1 MKEFARFVTLSPEER
16 QRVGYGDPVPLGTS
30 RPRLFKSH
38 HFPVQYPDGSTGECR
53 YTRLG
58 LRSHQFRFVYQDG
71 KELPCRQ
78 YVGALLVGGAP
89 AVEAAGRERAERA
102 FFEAIQHERAFYF
115 ARVSLPS
122 DGSRHLDPAR
132 YRMTAGKART
142 LGGKYAL
149 CVRIGRHLVQHSRT
163 FETLEEANDAWRTG
177 GSRNG
182 RYVACCNRLDRRWEL
197 PRYNPLYANPLYA
210 LSGHLPKEQ
219 PRKEQDHA

>member
-1 MKEFARFVTLSPEER
+1 MREFARFVTLSPEER
-16 QRVGYGDPVPLGTS
+16 QRVGYGEPVPLGSS

-71 KELPCRQ
+71 KELPRQ
-78 YVGALLVGGAP
+78 YVSTFLNGGAP
-89 AVEAAGRERAERA
+89 AVEEAGRERVERA
-102 FFEAIQHERAFYF
+102 FKEAIAHERVFYF

-122 DGSRHLDPAR
+122 DGSRHIDPAR
-132 YRMTAGKART
+132 YRMTAGKAKT

-163 FETLEEANDAWRTG
+163 FDTLEEANDAWQTG
-177 GSRNG
+177 GSRKDL
-182 RYVACCNRLDRRWEL
+182 YVACCNRLDRRWEL

-210 LSGHLPKEQ
+210 AVSGY